1 MKRGILYT
9 TVICLSM
16 ICLTFPA
23 INAFSHIDQEQKIDS
38 VSSTTDKPSSY
49 VSGITA
55 ARARSLVGGV
65 VGILSLVI
73 SLRGKRIGKVNPGN
87 GRSWLIGAVALGLT
101 AMILSIVHLTG
112 TTGGFGT
119 GGGKA
124 GAIVAMALGLI
135 GTIMAMLALYSK
147 GR

>member
-1 MKRGILYT
+1 
-9 TVICLSM
+9 M
-16 ICLTFPA
+16 ICLIFPA
-23 INAFSHIDQEQKIDS
+23 IIAFSHVDQEHNIDTVTS
-38 VSSTTDKPSSY
+38 RTDKPSS

-73 SLRGKRIGKVNPGN
+73 SLRAKKNYKVNPGN
-87 GRSWLIGAVALGLT
+87 GRLWLTVAVALGLT
-101 AMILSIVHLTG
+101 AMIFSIVHLTG

-124 GAIVAMALGLI
+124 GAIVAMVLGFM
-135 GTIMAMLALYSK
+135 GTILALPTLYSK
-147 GR
+147 GSNK

>member
-1 MKRGILYT
+1 
-9 TVICLSM
+9 M
-16 ICLTFPA
+16 ICLIFPA
-23 INAFSHIDQEQKIDS
+23 IIAFSHVDQEQKIDTVNS
-38 VSSTTDKPSSY
+38 RPDKPSSY

-73 SLRGKRIGKVNPGN
+73 SLRAKKNYKVNPGN
-87 GRSWLIGAVALGLT
+87 GRLWLIVAVALGVT
-101 AMILSIVHLTG
+101 AMIFSIVHLTG

-124 GAIVAMALGLI
+124 GAIVAMVLGLM
-135 GTIMAMLALYSK
+135 GTILAVPTLYSK
-147 GR
+147 GSNK